1 MPTGAKNAILKSMKS
16 MATKCRTEAITEE
29 DVLQAAVENV
39 AGNHSLSN
47 AVSNYTSLEGK
58 RIGFG
63 LFSASGIKNTEI
75 IGYYFGSVVSKSR
88 MMFSKKDGLLDWVGM
103 ESVYQKIT

>member
-39 AGNHSLSN
+39 AG
-47 AVSNYTSLEGK
+47 
-58 RIGFG
+58 
-63 LFSASGIKNTEI
+63 
-75 IGYYFGSVVSKSR
+75 
-88 MMFSKKDGLLDWVGM
+88 
-103 ESVYQKIT
+103 